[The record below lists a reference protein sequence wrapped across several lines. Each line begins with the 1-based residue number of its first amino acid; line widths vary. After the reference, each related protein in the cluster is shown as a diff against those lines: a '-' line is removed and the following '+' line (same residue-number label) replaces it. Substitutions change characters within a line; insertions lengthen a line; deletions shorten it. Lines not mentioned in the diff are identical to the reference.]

1 MHYSHWHQQIKAEIM
16 QRIHGHPFEFSI
28 ADSVYQ
34 KSVESSLKIPHT

>member
-28 ADSVYQ
+28 ADSACIKNQWKV
-34 KSVESSLKIPHT
+34 V